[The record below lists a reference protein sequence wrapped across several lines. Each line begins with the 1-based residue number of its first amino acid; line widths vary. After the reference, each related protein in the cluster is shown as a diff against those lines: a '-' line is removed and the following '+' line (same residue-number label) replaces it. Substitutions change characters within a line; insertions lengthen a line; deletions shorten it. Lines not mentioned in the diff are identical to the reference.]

1 MTTRRATY
9 LLSSASVVCALA
21 ICPCSAAAQT
31 GAEDVVAEQAADSAG
46 EALPGAQTTQQTESA
61 SRFTPNL
68 GQVFSKT
75 FQDFRRLPS
84 LDSAVILSLGGAAS
98 MVGHPSDA
106 RISRGMLGTDS
117 KGFFDSGVHVG
128 AAWVQM
134 AGAFTT
140 YSLGRA
146 TGSSKV
152 TALGADL
159 ISAQIISQTVTQAI
173 KFSAGRT
180 RPDGTSY
187 SFPSGHSATSFATAA
202 VLQRHLGWKAGIP
215 AYAVA
220 TYVAAS
226 RIETQRHYLSDVAFG
241 AAIGIMS
248 GRTVTL
254 GRGNARFALSPA
266 AAPGGAGVNFT
277 WTPKK

>member
-1 MTTRRATY
+1 MTTRRATS
-9 LLSSASVVCALA
+9 LLSSASVVCLLA
-21 ICPCSAAAQT
+21 VCPCVASAQT
-31 GAEDVVAEQAADSAG
+31 EAQDAVAQQVNDSVTDR
-46 EALPGAQTTQQTESA
+46 LPAPDLEKTESEHA
-61 SRFTPNL
+61 FKPSL

-75 FQDFRRLPS
+75 FQDFKRLPS

-106 RISRGMLGTDS
+106 RISHGFLGSDS
-117 KGFFDSGVHVG
+117 RGFFNSGVHIG

-134 AGAFTT
+134 AGAFST

-159 ISAQIISQTVTQAI
+159 ISAQIMSQTLTQAI
-173 KFSAGRT
+173 KFSVGRT
-180 RPDGTSY
+180 RPDGTSF

-202 VLQRHLGWKAGIP
+202 VVQRHFGWKAGIP

-220 TYVAAS
+220 SYVAAS

-266 AAPGGAGVNFT
+266 AAPGGAGVNLT
-277 WTPKK
+277 WVGHK

>member
-1 MTTRRATY
+1 MATRRHTFVF
-9 LLSSASVVCALA
+9 STASVVYVLA
-21 ICPCSAAAQT
+21 MCPCVASAQT
-31 GAEDVVAEQAADSAG
+31 EAQESVAQRVSDSVDDRIPDPAI
-46 EALPGAQTTQQTESA
+46 QTA
-61 SRFTPNL
+61 SEPAFKPSL

-75 FQDFRRLPS
+75 FDDFKRLPS

-98 MVGHPSDA
+98 MVGRPADA
-106 RISRGMLGTDS
+106 RISHGFLGSPS
-117 KGFFDSGVHVG
+117 KGFFNSGAYIG

-152 TALGADL
+152 TAVGADL
-159 ISAQIISQTVTQAI
+159 ISAQIMSQTLTQAI

-202 VLQRHLGWKAGIP
+202 VLQRHFGWKAGIP

-220 TYVAAS
+220 SYVAAS

-254 GRGNARFALSPA
+254 GHGNARFALSPA

-277 WTPKK
+277 WVGKK

>member
-1 MTTRRATY
+1 MTTRRATS
-9 LLSSASVVCALA
+9 LFSSASMVCALA
-21 ICPCSAAAQT
+21 LCPSHASAQT
-31 GAEDVVAEQAADSAG
+31 EPGPDVVAEQVTDRVDDG
-46 EALPGAQTTQQTESA
+46 LPEPVRERTESEPVFKP
-61 SRFTPNL
+61 SL
-68 GQVFSKT
+68 GQVFAQT
-75 FQDFRRLPS
+75 LQDFRRLPT

-98 MVGHPSDA
+98 MVGRPSDA
-106 RISRGMLGTDS
+106 RISHGLLGSDS
-117 KGFFDSGVHVG
+117 KGFFNSGVYVG

-134 AGAFTT
+134 AGAFST

-152 TALGADL
+152 TAIGADL
-159 ISAQIISQTVTQAI
+159 ISAQIMSQTLTQAI

-254 GRGNARFALSPA
+254 GQGNARFALSPA

-277 WTPKK
+277 WVGKK

>member
-1 MTTRRATY
+1 MTTRRATS

-21 ICPCSAAAQT
+21 ICPCRVAAQT
-31 GAEDVVAEQAADSAG
+31 DAEHVRAERVADRVD
-46 EALPGAQTTQQTESA
+46 EALAPVQTTQRTPSA
-61 SRFTPNL
+61 GSFTPSL

-84 LDSAVILSLGGAAS
+84 LDSTVILSLGGAAS
-98 MVGHPSDA
+98 MVGHPSDS
-106 RISRGMLGTDS
+106 RISRGFLRTDD
-117 KGFFDSGVHVG
+117 KGFFDAGVHIG

-134 AGAFTT
+134 ATAFST

-146 TGSSKV
+146 TGSHRM

-159 ISAQIISQTVTQAI
+159 ISAQIVTQTLTQAI
-173 KFSAGRT
+173 KVSVGRT

-187 SFPSGHSATSFATAA
+187 SFPSGHSSTSFATAT
-202 VLQRHLGWKAGIP
+202 VVQRHLGWKAGIP
-215 AYAVA
+215 AYVIA
-220 TYVAAS
+220 TYVASS

-241 AAIGIMS
+241 AVVGIMS

-266 AAPGGAGVNFT
+266 VAPGGAGVNVAWVGT
-277 WTPKK
+277 R

>member
-1 MTTRRATY
+1 MTRRV
-9 LLSSASVVCALA
+9 ASFLGTASMVCALTTW
-21 ICPCSAAAQT
+21 PGLAAAQNEEQDAAAQQVSDS
-31 GAEDVVAEQAADSAG
+31 AED
-46 EALPGAQTTQQTESA
+46 ALPGPAVQKIESA
-61 SRFTPNL
+61 PTFKPSL

-75 FQDFRRLPS
+75 FDDFKRLPS

-98 MVGHPSDA
+98 MVGHPSDG
-106 RISRGMLGTDS
+106 RISHGLLGSDS
-117 KGFFDSGVHVG
+117 KGLFKPGETIG

-134 AGAFTT
+134 AAAFTT

-146 TGSSKV
+146 TGSAKV
-152 TALGADL
+152 TAVGADL
-159 ISAQIISQTVTQAI
+159 ISAQIMSQTLTQAI

-220 TYVAAS
+220 SYVAAS

-254 GRGNARFALSPA
+254 GRGNAKFALSPA

-277 WTPKK
+277 WVGKK